1 MKYLKNIKYLIVALT
16 GMMLISCDADEF
28 LNPLPDTA
36 IASDGFFQSDVDVL
50 AGIFGIYD
58 AIQGVNENRPNST
71 NNSTFNRGVQFEY
84 LLTEHRSDNTRSATL
99 EGSRADFHRYVTDAN
114 NIQSEDYYQSMYEI
128 IFRANNIL
136 KYVNVADAENIAK
149 YTAEAKFLR
158 AYAYFNL
165 VRLYGS
171 DNDTIGAVP
180 LVTAVA
186 EANEDERLFTRVP
199 KSVVYEQI
207 VADLQEAIANLD
219 NSYKA
224 RASKAAA
231 QGILAKVYL
240 SQPTPN
246 YAGAKTLC
254 EDIIADGTFS
264 LQHNFRDVFYNE
276 LNSEVMFVVRYDFAE
291 PNESQGF
298 SSEFT
303 SFIRQGRQDGL
314 NIVNPNLVAAFNA
327 NGGNRTVV
335 SYIAFGDDAELVDPD
350 TNLPAPQEAE
360 VAKFLPEGTDFTNP
374 EFPYGSNARLAGNDW
389 IVLRY
394 ADVLLMHVEA
404 IMAGTGNAN
413 TSEALSSFNAV
424 RNRAGLPDDADG
436 VITQD
441 ELLLERRVELAFENQ
456 RLFDLLRFGVA
467 DAVLQNHAAEDNDE
481 DITVY
486 PGYNA
491 RTLLLPIP
499 SREINLSKGLL
510 NQNPGY

>member
-1 MKYLKNIKYLIVALT
+1 MKYLKNIKYLVIVLT
-16 GMMLISCDADEF
+16 GTMLISCNADEF

-36 IASDGFFQSDVDVL
+36 VASDGFFKSDADVL
-50 AGIFGIYD
+50 AGIYGIYD
-58 AIQGVNENRPNST
+58 AIQGVNENTESSNSD
-71 NNSTFNRGVQFEY
+71 FNRGVQFEY

-99 EGSRADFHRYVTDAN
+99 EGSRADFHRYVTDEN

-136 KYVNVADAENIAK
+136 NYVNVANATNIPK

-165 VRLYGS
+165 IRLYG
-171 DNDTIGAVP
+171 NDDDAIGGVP
-180 LVTAVA
+180 LVTEVVSS
-186 EANEDERLFTRVP
+186 EQTDLLFTRAP
-199 KSVVYEQI
+199 KSQVYQQI
-207 VADLQEAIANLD
+207 VADLQEAISNLD

-246 YAGAKTLC
+246 YTGAKDLC
-254 EDIIADGTFS
+254 EDIIEVGTFG
-264 LQHNFRDVFYNE
+264 LQDNFHDVFYNE
-276 LNSEVMFVVRYDFAE
+276 LNDEIIFAIRYEFGN

-303 SFIRQGRQDGL
+303 SFKRQGRQDGL
-314 NIVNPNLVAAFNA
+314 NIVNPNLVAAFEA

-335 SYIAFGDDAELVDPD
+335 SYASFGDPLNPSV
-350 TNLPAPQEAE
+350 E
-360 VAKFLPEGTDFTNP
+360 VAKFLPEGTDITTDP
-374 EFPYGSNARLAGNDW
+374 AAPTYGAFPKDAGNDW

-413 TSEALSSFNAV
+413 TTPALNSFNAV
-424 RNRAGLPDDADG
+424 RNRAGLANDEDG
-436 VITQD
+436 VISQA

-456 RLFDLLRFGVA
+456 RFFDLLRFGVA
-467 DAVLQNHAAEDNDE
+467 DTVLQNHSNADDDD

-486 PGYNA
+486 PSYNA
-491 RTLLLPIP
+491 RKLLLPIP
-499 SREINLSKGLL
+499 GREINLSKGLL
-510 NQNPGY
+510 TQNPN

>member
-1 MKYLKNIKYLIVALT
+1 MKYLKNIKYSIVALT
-16 GMMLISCDADEF
+16 GVMLISCDAEEF

-36 IASDGFFQSDVDVL
+36 IAADGFFQSDDDVL
-50 AGIFGIYD
+50 AGIIGVYD
-58 AIQGVNENRPNST
+58 AIQGVNENTES
-71 NNSTFNRGVQFEY
+71 NNSDFNRGVQFEY

-128 IFRANNIL
+128 VFRANSIL
-136 KYVNVADAENIAK
+136 SYVDAADAANIAK

-165 VRLYGS
+165 IRLYGS
-171 DNDTIGAVP
+171 DNDAIGGVP

-186 EANEDERLFTRVP
+186 ESDEDELLFTRAT

-207 VADLQEAIANLD
+207 VADLQEAVAKLD

-231 QGILAKVYL
+231 QGLLAKVYL

-246 YAGAKTLC
+246 YSGAKDLC
-254 EDIIADGTFS
+254 EDIIAGGSFS
-264 LQHNFRDVFYNE
+264 LQDNFSDIFYNE
-276 LNSEVMFVVRYDFAE
+276 MNSEVMFVIRYEFAN

-303 SFIRQGRQDGL
+303 SFNNQGRQDGL

-327 NGGNRTVV
+327 NGGTRTSA
-335 SYIAFGDDAELVDPD
+335 SYVALGDDADLIDPI
-350 TNLPAPQEAE
+350 TALPIPQIAE
-360 VAKFLPEGTDFTNP
+360 VAKFLPDGTDLSNTDAP
-374 EFPYGSNARLAGNDW
+374 TYGTNARLAGNDW

-404 IMAGTGNAN
+404 IMAGTGFAN
-413 TSEALSSFNAV
+413 TSAALSSFNAV
-424 RNRAGLPDDADG
+424 RNRAGLANDVDG

-456 RLFDLLRFGVA
+456 RFFDLLRFGVA
-467 DAVLQNHAAEDNDE
+467 DAVLEAHSADTDVD
-481 DITVY
+481 DISVY
-486 PGYNA
+486 PSYNA
-491 RTLLLPIP
+491 RALLLPIP